1 MTLSQDILVCVYIQG
16 EDVCSLQVS
25 HILKS
30 KHAVNVTLEYSCIL
44 HASVRVVVGVGSDV
58 RVSVHEHMRRCV
70 LQVFCVHSCVFVK
83 VCKVDEGHFDLQ
95 KSTWRLEL
103 ERQAQVKYRRIYKW
117 MPRLFLNN
125 KPSTVSFFNC
135 LLKS

>member
-1 MTLSQDILVCVYIQG
+1 MTLSQDILVFVYIQG
-16 EDVCSLQVS
+16 EDVCSQQVS

-30 KHAVNVTLEYSCIL
+30 KHVVNVMLEYSCIL
-44 HASVRVVVGVGSDV
+44 HAFVYVGVGVCSDV
-58 RVSVHEHMRRCV
+58 RVRVREHMRRCV

-103 ERQAQVKYRRIYKW
+103 ERIKRGRH
-117 MPRLFLNN
+117 R
-125 KPSTVSFFNC
+125 
-135 LLKS
+135 